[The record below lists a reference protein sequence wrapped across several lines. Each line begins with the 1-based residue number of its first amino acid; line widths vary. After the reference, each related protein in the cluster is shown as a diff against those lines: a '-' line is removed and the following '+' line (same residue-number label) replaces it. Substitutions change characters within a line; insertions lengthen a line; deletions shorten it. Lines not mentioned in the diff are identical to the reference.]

1 MKVRLTESNK
11 YFIETLSDED
21 KAKVIISDNT
31 IESSDETMHDKLL
44 AYHKVRLA
52 EMGARLK
59 AKTDQLRI
67 DHPEYFESEAGPADL
82 AELLEVN

>member
-11 YFIETLSDED
+11 HFIDTLNEED
-21 KAKVIISDNT
+21 RAKVIVTDTT
-31 IESSDETMHDKLL
+31 IESEDETMHDKLL
-44 AYHKVRLA
+44 AYHKARLS

-67 DHPEYFESEAGPADL
+67 EHPEYF
-82 AELLEVN
+82 N

>member
-11 YFIETLSDED
+11 YFIDTLSEED
-21 KAKVIISDNT
+21 RAKVIVTDTT
-31 IESSDETMHDKLL
+31 IESEDETMHDKLL
-44 AYHKVRLA
+44 AYHKARLS

-67 DHPEYFESEAGPADL
+67 EHPEYF
-82 AELLEVN
+82 N

>member
-11 YFIETLSDED
+11 HFIDTLNEED
-21 KAKVIISDNT
+21 RAKVTVTDTT

-44 AYHKVRLA
+44 AYHKARLS

-59 AKTDQLRI
+59 AKTDQLHI
-67 DHPEYFESEAGPADL
+67 EHPEYF
-82 AELLEVN
+82 N

>member
-1 MKVRLTESNK
+1 MKVKLTESNK
-11 YFIETLSDED
+11 HFFDTLNEED
-21 KAKVIISDNT
+21 RTKVLVTDTT
-31 IESSDETMHDKLL
+31 IESDDETMHDKLL

-67 DHPEYFESEAGPADL
+67 DHPEYFE
-82 AELLEVN
+82 

>member
-11 YFIETLSDED
+11 YFIDTLSEADR
-21 KAKVIISDNT
+21 AKVIVTDAT
-31 IESSDETMHDKLL
+31 IESDDDTMHDKLL
-44 AYHKVRLA
+44 AYHRARLA

-67 DHPEYFESEAGPADL
+67 EHPEYFE
-82 AELLEVN
+82 